1 MKRVCQYCILL
12 ILLLSAAAWASMP
25 MKAETVQGKPVSYL
39 FTQTAK
45 SAHIMPID
53 KKPHL
58 YLLTLFDV
66 GSHTTW
72 FTDRPARKAGVLKT
86 SKFVSHWNN
95 KVNDFADINP
105 NASFVYTLSGKSDQE
120 VMVLRLA
127 YPTYNAKKRTLSYQ
141 AEDISNKKVIS
152 MRLNTVAV
160 FIDAFCFGGINC

>member
-1 MKRVCQYCILL
+1 MGIDAHEGGNRSRQASE
-12 ILLLSAAAWASMP
+12 LS
-25 MKAETVQGKPVSYL
+25 

-53 KKPHL
+53 KKPNL

-127 YPTYNAKKRTLSYQ
+127 YPTYNAKNVLLVIKPKIFQTKSY
-141 AEDISNKKVIS
+141 IN
-152 MRLNTVAV
+152 
-160 FIDAFCFGGINC
+160 AFKYSGCIY